1 MTDTVQTKLLSLP
14 DFAERSNAFHQAAL
28 AYGKLLLEGGYDE
41 SKVADYLRGQIDF
54 VAQLLRSS
62 GDVVPRAGATLPTG
76 DRACIA
82 QNSRNMTHFQHL
94 HLAFAVPAVPPADR
108 DSSAAGPSC
117 RRLSSS

>member
-1 MTDTVQTKLLSLP
+1 MTDTVQTNLLSLP

-62 GDVVPRAGATLPTG
+62 GDVVPREGATLPSTLPSSARRETDSTRQRDG
-76 DRACIA
+76 
-82 QNSRNMTHFQHL
+82 RNMSFE
-94 HLAFAVPAVPPADR
+94 V
-108 DSSAAGPSC
+108 
-117 RRLSSS
+117 RLETVRALLRTRVT